1 MPAVAAVLAHT
12 AGLATRTAATP
23 ERLGVDIVVA
33 RSRPHEE
40 DKREERV
47 EETLLGKHR
56 KEGKGSAP
64 HPAVRRSE
72 GRYHWG

>member
-12 AGLATRTAATP
+12 AGLAARTAATL

-47 EETLLGKHR
+47 EETLLGKQR
-56 KEGKGSAP
+56 KEEKRKRPSPCRA
-64 HPAVRRSE
+64 AE
-72 GRYHWG
+72 

>member
-1 MPAVAAVLAHT
+1 MAAVAAVLAHT
-12 AGLATRTAATP
+12 AGLAARTAATL

-40 DKREERV
+40 DKGEERV

-56 KEGKGSAP
+56 KEGKRKRPSPCRA
-64 HPAVRRSE
+64 AE
-72 GRYHWG
+72 

>member
-1 MPAVAAVLAHT
+1 MPAVAAVLTHT
-12 AGLATRTAATP
+12 AGLATRTAATL

-40 DKREERV
+40 DKGEERI

-56 KEGKGSAP
+56 KEGKRKRPSPCRA
-64 HPAVRRSE
+64 AE
-72 GRYHWG
+72 